1 MKKKLHAL
9 QLLYNLISF
18 IALTIFVLLYLG
30 IEIKGIDRILI
41 SNDDYSDF
49 QEMKDILVLRN
60 KIEEHY
66 YSEISENLM
75 LEGAIRGMFLSL
87 PDGYSRYFSKEE
99 LELKNRRSQGES
111 IGIGIEIQ
119 QKYKQFVITDV
130 IENMPAD
137 RAGLE
142 EGDIIISVNEYEMN
156 EDNYSQILNS
166 IRENKKDFFLFG
178 DYSKLKMV
186 IQRNG
191 QLLTFEVER
200 ELMIEG
206 SVDFEIRDGLGIVR
220 ITRFISTTFDDFNAA
235 IREMNRTNM
244 SGLILDLRGNPGGLV
259 DEAAKIAG
267 MFLGKREI
275 LYYTT
280 DLSKE
285 EKPHY
290 SGIDKKI
297 SCPVVVLVDDKTASA
312 AEILV
317 GALKSHKAATIIGT
331 TTFGK
336 GIIQTTFTRV
346 NGDGYQITTSEYLTP
361 EKESIHKKGIKP
373 DIDLFSELVT
383 ESEEIS
389 PDAPTEELTD
399 VPLMKAKEL
408 LQP

>member
-191 QLLTFEVER
+191 QLLTF
-200 ELMIEG
+200 G
-206 SVDFEIRDGLGIVR
+206 
-220 ITRFISTTFDDFNAA
+220 
-235 IREMNRTNM
+235 
-244 SGLILDLRGNPGGLV
+244 
-259 DEAAKIAG
+259 
-267 MFLGKREI
+267 
-275 LYYTT
+275 
-280 DLSKE
+280 
-285 EKPHY
+285 
-290 SGIDKKI
+290 
-297 SCPVVVLVDDKTASA
+297 
-312 AEILV
+312 
-317 GALKSHKAATIIGT
+317 
-331 TTFGK
+331 
-336 GIIQTTFTRV
+336 
-346 NGDGYQITTSEYLTP
+346 
-361 EKESIHKKGIKP
+361 
-373 DIDLFSELVT
+373 
-383 ESEEIS
+383 
-389 PDAPTEELTD
+389 
-399 VPLMKAKEL
+399 
-408 LQP
+408 

>member
-1 MKKKLHAL
+1 M
-9 QLLYNLISF
+9 
-18 IALTIFVLLYLG
+18 
-30 IEIKGIDRILI
+30 
-41 SNDDYSDF
+41 
-49 QEMKDILVLRN
+49 
-60 KIEEHY
+60 
-66 YSEISENLM
+66 
-75 LEGAIRGMFLSL
+75 
-87 PDGYSRYFSKEE
+87 
-99 LELKNRRSQGES
+99 
-111 IGIGIEIQ
+111 
-119 QKYKQFVITDV
+119 
-130 IENMPAD
+130 
-137 RAGLE
+137 
-142 EGDIIISVNEYEMN
+142 
-156 EDNYSQILNS
+156 
-166 IRENKKDFFLFG
+166 
-178 DYSKLKMV
+178 
-186 IQRNG
+186 
-191 QLLTFEVER
+191 
-200 ELMIEG
+200 
-206 SVDFEIRDGLGIVR
+206 
-220 ITRFISTTFDDFNAA
+220 
-235 IREMNRTNM
+235 
-244 SGLILDLRGNPGGLV
+244 
-259 DEAAKIAG
+259 
-267 MFLGKREI
+267 
-275 LYYTT
+275 
-280 DLSKE
+280 SKE